1 MLGLIKFGT
10 CSTIS
15 VGRLTLVEGG
25 LVWRLVAVLFFCI
38 FFRLMRMY
46 TPKDNGT
53 TVRIANII
61 TRPESKP
68 ENTKTVFPIKKT
80 TKRNNM

>member
-1 MLGLIKFGT
+1 
-10 CSTIS
+10 
-15 VGRLTLVEGG
+15 
-25 LVWRLVAVLFFCI
+25 
-38 FFRLMRMY
+38 MY

-61 TRPESKP
+61 TRPETKP

-80 TKRNNM
+80 TKRNRKQILFFF